1 MSAVQAAPV
10 ADAGIVSACIDQV
23 EASIVV
29 ALVLVIDDDR
39 FYLNVIRRILEDA
52 GHQVIE
58 TTTGAEGISLYEEN
72 QPAIVITDIF
82 MPGMDGNEV
91 IRVLRSMNTKVGII
105 AVSAGGAFY
114 DIDFLDTAKKLGA
127 DAILRKL
134 DPKERI
140 LAEIERL
147 LAR

>member
-1 MSAVQAAPV
+1 M
-10 ADAGIVSACIDQV
+10 
-23 EASIVV
+23 
-29 ALVLVIDDDR
+29 ALILVIDDDR

-52 GHQVIE
+52 KHQVIE
-58 TTTGAEGISLYEEN
+58 ATEGPDGIELFRERK
-72 QPAIVITDIF
+72 PAIVITDIF

-91 IRVLRSMNTKVGII
+91 IRVLRGIDARMGII

-114 DIDFLDTAKKLGA
+114 DIDFLEMAKKLGA

-140 LAEIERL
+140 LAEIDRL

>member
-1 MSAVQAAPV
+1 MVDVCSP
-10 ADAGIVSACIDQV
+10 DELLV
-23 EASIVV
+23 EDEEGVRQLAK
-29 ALVLVIDDDR
+29 
-39 FYLNVIRRILEDA
+39 RILEDA

-58 TTTGAEGISLYEEN
+58 TTNGADAIGLYDERK
-72 QPAIVITDIF
+72 PAVVITDIF

-91 IRVLRSMNTKVGII
+91 ILVLRSMDKQVGII

-114 DIDFLDTAKKLGA
+114 DIDFLETAKKLGA

-140 LAEIERL
+140 LAEINRL
-147 LAR
+147 IGK

>member
-1 MSAVQAAPV
+1 M
-10 ADAGIVSACIDQV
+10 
-23 EASIVV
+23 

-58 TTTGAEGISLYEEN
+58 TTTGAEGISLYEEHK
-72 QPAIVITDIF
+72 PAIVITDIF

-91 IRVLRSMNTKVGII
+91 IRLLRSINTKVGII

>member
-1 MSAVQAAPV
+1 M
-10 ADAGIVSACIDQV
+10 
-23 EASIVV
+23 

-58 TTTGAEGISLYEEN
+58 STTGAEGISLYEEHK
-72 QPAIVITDIF
+72 PAIVITDIF

-91 IRVLRSMNTKVGII
+91 IRVLRGINTKVGII

>member
-1 MSAVQAAPV
+1 M
-10 ADAGIVSACIDQV
+10 
-23 EASIVV
+23 

-58 TTTGAEGISLYEEN
+58 TTGGAEGVALYQEY

-91 IRVLRSMNTKVGII
+91 IRVLRSLNAKVGII

-114 DIDFLDTAKKLGA
+114 DIDFLETAKKLGA

>member
-1 MSAVQAAPV
+1 M
-10 ADAGIVSACIDQV
+10 
-23 EASIVV
+23 
-29 ALVLVIDDDR
+29 ALILVIDDDR
-39 FYLNVIRRILEDA
+39 FYLSVIRRILEEA

-58 TTTGAEGISLYEEN
+58 TTNGADAIGLYDERK
-72 QPAIVITDIF
+72 PAVVITDIF

-91 IRVLRSMNTKVGII
+91 IRVLRSMDKQVGII

-114 DIDFLDTAKKLGA
+114 DIDFLETAKKLGA

-140 LAEIERL
+140 LAEINRL
-147 LAR
+147 IGK

>member
-1 MSAVQAAPV
+1 
-10 ADAGIVSACIDQV
+10 
-23 EASIVV
+23 V

-58 TTTGAEGISLYEEN
+58 TTTGAEGISLYEER

-91 IRVLRSMNTKVGII
+91 IRVLRSINTKVGII

>member
-1 MSAVQAAPV
+1 M
-10 ADAGIVSACIDQV
+10 
-23 EASIVV
+23 

-58 TTTGAEGISLYEEN
+58 TTTGAEGISLYEEH

-91 IRVLRSMNTKVGII
+91 IRVLRSINTKVGII

>member
-1 MSAVQAAPV
+1 M
-10 ADAGIVSACIDQV
+10 
-23 EASIVV
+23 
-29 ALVLVIDDDR
+29 ALVLVIEDDR

-58 TTTGAEGISLYEEN
+58 TTNGAEGISLYEER

-91 IRVLRSMNTKVGII
+91 IRVLRGINTKVGII

>member
-1 MSAVQAAPV
+1 L
-10 ADAGIVSACIDQV
+10 
-23 EASIVV
+23 

-39 FYLNVIRRILEDA
+39 LYLNMIRRILEDA

-58 TTTGAEGISLYEEN
+58 TTSGSEGITLYREQ
-72 QPAIVITDIF
+72 QPAVVITDIF

-91 IRVLRSMNTKVGII
+91 IRVLRGIDAKVGII

-134 DPKERI
+134 DPRERI

-147 LAR
+147 TVR